1 MCDQITILAGV
12 DNVASNADAVE
23 TFGLPLVPLD
33 EQIRRAALSLR
44 LAASPRGVDLPV
56 SSWLSFSV
64 QTAWAPAAPVAP
76 RKGKNTSQATH
87 GDHVRAAPPR
97 HSTTDHE
104 EGETCASS

>member
-44 LAASPRGVDLPV
+44 LAASPPWR
-56 SSWLSFSV
+56 
-64 QTAWAPAAPVAP
+64 
-76 RKGKNTSQATH
+76 
-87 GDHVRAAPPR
+87 
-97 HSTTDHE
+97 
-104 EGETCASS
+104 